1 MKTQDAIRLV
11 GGKPKD
17 LADLLDI
24 TPSAISQWGEE
35 VPGAREWQLKVL
47 RPEWFTKPSAK
58 KKAGAES

>member
-17 LADLLDI
+17 LADLLEI

-35 VPGAREWQLKVL
+35 VPEAREWQLKVL
-47 RPEWFTKPSAK
+47 RPEWFAKPAGK
-58 KKAGAES
+58 QKKAEV